1 MDLWKRNIHQYGVK
15 KSYQLISHQVYL
27 NLHFYFVSRSPTAW
41 ITVYVRE
48 SGDIHDQFIVYD
60 QVSNRLTM
68 NLGRYLKCIANFIH
82 NVNHSFILLA
92 KKALVYPFNGCS
104 PPPHPLEIYMW

>member
-15 KSYQLISHQVYL
+15 NSYQLISHQVYL

-48 SGDIHDQFIVYD
+48 SGDLHDQFIVYD

-68 NLGRYLKCIANFIH
+68 NLGVLFEKQNSCANT
-82 NVNHSFILLA
+82 LLTM
-92 KKALVYPFNGCS
+92 CS
-104 PPPHPLEIYMW
+104 TFLSVSDDIS